1 MHTQERDR
9 ARWPAAPATALEIGH
24 AVTVEILRNTYR
36 ITERRTALALGWC
49 RRSVRAE
56 QATIGATVQGA
67 HGGLHVLA
75 FGEHSSNAR
84 AVSHA

>member
-1 MHTQERDR
+1 VGDAGECIRR
-9 ARWPAAPATALEIGH
+9 REIAPGGPAAPATALEIGH
-24 AVTVEILRNTYR
+24 AVTVEILRNTCR
-36 ITERRTALALGWC
+36 IALRRTALALGWC

-75 FGEHSSNAR
+75 FGGAQQ
-84 AVSHA
+84 